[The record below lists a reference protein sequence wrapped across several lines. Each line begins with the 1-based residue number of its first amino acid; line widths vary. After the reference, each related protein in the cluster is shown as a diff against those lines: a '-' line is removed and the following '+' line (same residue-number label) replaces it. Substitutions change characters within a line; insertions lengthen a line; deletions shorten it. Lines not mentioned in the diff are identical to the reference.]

1 MSRPRLFKYLPIA
14 FSAVCGIACVLIC
27 VLWARSYWYGEGF
40 NWNFSTPKYM
50 HISSDAGQL
59 FLGMGSVPWIPPTYF
74 RDEAGRYV
82 DEHER
87 IRMP

>member
-1 MSRPRLFKYLPIA
+1 
-14 FSAVCGIACVLIC
+14 
-27 VLWARSYWYGEGF
+27 
-40 NWNFSTPKYM
+40 
-50 HISSDAGQL
+50 
-59 FLGMGSVPWIPPTYF
+59 MGSVPWIPPTYF